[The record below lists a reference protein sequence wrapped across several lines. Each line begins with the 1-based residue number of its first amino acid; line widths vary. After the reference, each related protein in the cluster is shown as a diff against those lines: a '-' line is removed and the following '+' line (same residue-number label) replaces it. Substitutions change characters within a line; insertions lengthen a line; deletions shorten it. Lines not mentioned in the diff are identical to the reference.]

1 MNHRLLTLALMT
13 AVAISAG
20 SAYAG
25 PKSTSLDLCV
35 KASLAKHPGKLDSL
49 SSEIEDGKSQY
60 EIDIKGQDG
69 NGWEVECDA
78 TTGKINRI
86 EREIRVNSAEFK
98 SKAKI
103 SQDAA
108 TKLALGK
115 YPGKVV
121 NIEYDIEDDGE
132 VSYEF
137 IIQTNDSKFIEI
149 EVDAETGKL
158 AGFEEVLYHIGH

>member
-1 MNHRLLTLALMT
+1 MNNRLLTLALLS
-13 AVAISAG
+13 AVAASAG

-35 KASLAKHPGKLDSL
+35 KAALAKHPGKLDSL
-49 SSEIEDGKSQY
+49 SSEIEDGKSQF

-86 EREIRVNSAEFK
+86 ERETRENSTEFK

-108 TKLALGK
+108 KKIALDK
-115 YPGKVV
+115 YPGKVI
-121 NIEYDIEDDGE
+121 NTEYDIEDDGE

-137 IIQTNDSKFIEI
+137 IIQTNDGKFIEI
-149 EVDAETGKL
+149 EVDAVNGKL
-158 AGFEEVLYHIGH
+158 AGYEEVQYRIGR